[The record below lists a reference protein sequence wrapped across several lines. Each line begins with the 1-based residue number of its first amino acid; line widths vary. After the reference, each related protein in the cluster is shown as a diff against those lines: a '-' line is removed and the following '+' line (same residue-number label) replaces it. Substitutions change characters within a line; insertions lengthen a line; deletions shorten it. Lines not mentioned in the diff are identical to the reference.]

1 MTQLRLLDE
10 EWAVTEAEKREHES
24 KKAGEAYKE
33 FTEKFKPK
41 KTTDDCYTPPEV
53 YEVVKE
59 YALIMFPEW
68 REREIVRPFYP
79 GGDYEKYP
87 YPENCV
93 VIDNPPFSI
102 LAKILRYYHGRGIQF
117 FLFAPSLTLLS
128 SGFKDFTY
136 IIPNANITYENGA
149 RVRTAFITNGPSDIQ
164 LMTAPEL
171 ARDISEAQ
179 KAVKK
184 EAKPKAIVTFDCHI
198 TSAALIQKLYAPGLV
213 FAVKKDECMMCK
225 KTGEPIHQIF
235 GGGILM
241 STRAAERYAE
251 AIKRA
256 EALKSIGPS
265 YAKAAIPLS
274 LAEKWLAEQLDE
286 KCHDK

>member
-1 MTQLRLLDE
+1 MTE
-10 EWAVTEAEKREHES
+10 MEKREHES
-24 KKAGEAYKE
+24 KKVDEAYNE

-59 YALIMFPEW
+59 YALNMFPEW
-68 REREIVRPFYP
+68 RGREIVRPFYP
-79 GGDYEKYP
+79 GGDYENYP

-102 LAKILRYYHGRGIQF
+102 LAKILRYYRGRGIQF

-128 SGFKDFTY
+128 SGAQDFTY
-136 IIPNANITYENGA
+136 ITPNADITYENGA

-179 KAVKK
+179 KEVKK
-184 EAKPKAIVTFDCHI
+184 EAKPKNAISFDCHI
-198 TSAALIQKLYAPGLV
+198 TSAALVQKLCAPWIV
-213 FAVKKDECMMCK
+213 FAVKKDECIMCK
-225 KTGEPIHQIF
+225 KTGEHNYPIF

-241 STRAAERYAE
+241 STKAAERYAE

-256 EALKSIGPS
+256 EAIKPKITV
-265 YAKAAIPLS
+265 PLS
-274 LAEKWLAEQLDE
+274 LAEKWLIEQLDE